1 MTGIQILEPGM
12 TLRFSDKPKCL
23 NGKIAVEIT
32 RHGKEPSMELISV
45 RTLKRDPKRYTKC
58 NAILD
63 QDGDIIAHEFI
74 YKTYEHV
81 GNKVF
86 TKCEIIVLPTQTGLI
101 KTLLRNSPV
110 KIIHLNK

>member
-1 MTGIQILEPGM
+1 MLLIPNAI
-12 TLRFSDKPKCL
+12 LRFPEKPEYF

-32 RHGKEPSMELISV
+32 RHGKEPSMELISI

-63 QDGDIIAHEFI
+63 QDGDVIAHEFI
-74 YKTYEHV
+74 YKTSEHV

-101 KTLLRNSPV
+101 KTLLRNLPV

>member
-1 MTGIQILEPGM
+1 MKALEPGM
-12 TLRFSDKPKCL
+12 VIRFPEKLECL

-63 QDGDIIAHEFI
+63 QDGDVVAHEFI
-74 YKTYEHV
+74 YKTSECI

-86 TKCEIIVLPTQTGLI
+86 TKCEIIVLPTHTGLI

>member
-1 MTGIQILEPGM
+1 MLLIPNV
-12 TLRFSDKPKCL
+12 TLRFPEKPECL

-32 RHGKEPSMELISV
+32 RHGKEPSMELVSI

-58 NAILD
+58 NAIID
-63 QDGDIIAHEFI
+63 QDGDVIAHEFI
-74 YKTYEHV
+74 YKTSEHV

-86 TKCEIIVLPTQTGLI
+86 TKCEIIVLPTQTGFI

-110 KIIHLNK
+110 KIIRLNK